1 MDGLAAVLTQVPED
15 PMVPEWIGIQS
26 RGMKQWITTKVAQRF
41 GICANLSFLFPRQ
54 IIELFF
60 SDKDNRQDPQLNQDV
75 LIWFIMEAIL
85 DNRDTPSFAPLGQY
99 LSGDVSGRRL
109 FQLSLKIARIFDD
122 YQIYRPR
129 MLLDWEA
136 SHENTPFTDPVMA
149 WQSVLWKQIAGKIGR
164 ASCRERV

>member
-85 DNRDTPSFAPLGQY
+85 DNR
-99 LSGDVSGRRL
+99 
-109 FQLSLKIARIFDD
+109 
-122 YQIYRPR
+122 
-129 MLLDWEA
+129 E
-136 SHENTPFTDPVMA
+136 
-149 WQSVLWKQIAGKIGR
+149 IGR
-164 ASCRERV
+164 AHV